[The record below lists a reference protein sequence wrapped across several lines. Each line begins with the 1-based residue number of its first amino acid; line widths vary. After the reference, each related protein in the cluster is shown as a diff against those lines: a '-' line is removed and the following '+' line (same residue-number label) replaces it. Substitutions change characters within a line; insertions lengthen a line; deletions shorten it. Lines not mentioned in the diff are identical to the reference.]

1 MAIRCMGPNLSW
13 RRAVVNT
20 REQRA
25 ARRRPLRPVQRIQIE
40 SYRSATR
47 RTAVSLSPRSLVAA
61 CALAAACRGG
71 GAPAPGEPGFVAIPP
86 PGAPGAPAT
95 PTRLRRLTNGEME
108 NVLADLLGAR
118 LDLTRGFLPDPR
130 VEGYDD
136 DALALGSSASKVEE
150 VRSAAERAAGY
161 VSAHLG
167 DLAPCAAGQ
176 APVAC
181 ARSFAAGFGTRA
193 WGRPPSE
200 AELDRLMTVFSSG
213 LDGGDQASG
222 IGLVVEAIVGSP
234 YFLYRTELGDGAP
247 EKGLVRLTP
256 AEVASSLSFLL
267 MGSRPDATLRAR
279 GAELLGAT
287 ARMDEARRLLDSA
300 AGRRQQQRFLRAWLG
315 LTDVA
320 SINKDIG
327 ANPAFTPSVRQA
339 MDREL
344 DTFVEQVLTQHQGK
358 LDELMTADYTFPG
371 PAEAPIYGADLLA
384 PPGDFSAVMLD
395 PRRRGL
401 LSSPA
406 FLAAHALIN
415 QTNPVER
422 GLMVRTRL
430 LCQEV
435 APPPPSVNAVPPP
448 SGGTTTTRAK
458 YAAHSQ
464 DPLCAGCHQLMDTI
478 GFGFES
484 FDTLG
489 RYRTME
495 AGQPVDSS
503 GALLGTDVDGPFNG
517 PAELSLRLPRS
528 ALFRRC
534 FVKQLWRF
542 AEGRSASSA
551 DDPELD
557 ALAYRFDQLEHR
569 VGDLLVELVGRPN
582 FVLRVV
588 TP

>member
-1 MAIRCMGPNLSW
+1 M
-13 RRAVVNT
+13 VV
-20 REQRA
+20 
-25 ARRRPLRPVQRIQIE
+25 V
-40 SYRSATR
+40 
-47 RTAVSLSPRSLVAA
+47 A
-61 CALAAACRGG
+61 CALAAACSSR
-71 GAPAPGEPGFVAIPP
+71 GAPATADPPFVPIPP
-86 PGAPGAPAT
+86 PGAPGAPQT
-95 PTRLRRLTNGEME
+95 PQRLRRLTNVEME

-136 DALALGSSASKVEE
+136 DAVALGSSASKVEE
-150 VRSAAERAAGY
+150 VRSAAERAATY
-161 VSAHLG
+161 VGAHLPE
-167 DLAPCAAGQ
+167 LAPCAAGQ
-176 APVAC
+176 DPAAC
-181 ARSFAAGFGTRA
+181 ARDFAASFATRA
-193 WGRPPSE
+193 WGRPPTDG
-200 AELDRLMTVFSSG
+200 ELARLMVVYDAG
-213 LDGGDQASG
+213 REGGDQASG
-222 IGLVVEAIVGSP
+222 VGLLVEAVLGSP
-234 YFLYRTELGDGAP
+234 YFLYRTELGAGAV
-247 EKGLVRLTP
+247 ENGTVRLTP
-256 AEVASSLSFLL
+256 AEIASSLSFLVV
-267 MGSRPDATLRAR
+267 GSRPDPALRAR
-279 GAELLGAT
+279 GNELMSAA
-287 ARMDEARRLLDSA
+287 ARVEEARRLLDSA

-320 SINKDIG
+320 TINKDVG
-327 ANPAFTPSVRQA
+327 ANPVFTPSVRQA

-344 DTFVEQVLTQHQGK
+344 DTFIEHVLTQRQGR

-371 PAEAPIYGADLLA
+371 PAEAPIYGQDLLA
-384 PPGDFSAVMLD
+384 PPGDFAAVTLD
-395 PRRRGL
+395 PRRRGV

-430 LCQEV
+430 LCQDV

-448 SGGTTTTRAK
+448 AGGASTTRAK

-464 DPLCAGCHQLMDTI
+464 DPFCAGCHQLMDPI
-478 GFGFES
+478 GFGFEA

-489 RYRTME
+489 RHRTME
-495 AGQPVDSS
+495 AGQPVDSR
-503 GALLGTDVDGPFNG
+503 GALVGTDVDGPFDG

-542 AEGRSASSA
+542 AEGRSATSA

-557 ALAYRFDQLEHR
+557 TLAFRFDQLEHR
-569 VGDLLVELVGRPN
+569 LPELLVELVGRPN